1 MHKQK
6 SAKIIGSMIILT
18 SLAVLAALMSGNLT
32 SVVTTSSLKP
42 LVSVYGQEEQSGEES
57 YLKLVSTAVQL
68 LPNNSSNTNTITI
81 QIPDTART
89 DHTNCH
95 KN

>member
-6 SAKIIGSMIILT
+6 SAKFIGSMIILT
-18 SLAVLAALMSGNLT
+18 SLAVLAALMSASLT

-42 LVSVYGQEEQSGEES
+42 LVSVYGQEEQSVEEP

-68 LPNNSSNTNTITI
+68 LPNDSSNSNTTTI
-81 QIPDTART
+81 QIPQTAKGPT
-89 DHTNCH
+89 ISTAI
-95 KN
+95 